1 MMLTDMNDGRKMA
14 KKVENGKS
22 KSGRMDPDRRTAI
35 IVGILFIT
43 ATGAGFV
50 SAPFL
55 GPIMEGDDYLTEV
68 SENETSFLIGALAI
82 VVMGFAGAG
91 IGISLYPVLRKQNE
105 TMALGSAGF
114 RIMEG
119 VIFSVGAVLLMRS
132 LPLSQAFVDAGS
144 PDASY
149 FQTMADLSVNG
160 LDFSMV
166 IGGLAFSIA
175 ALMYYWVFYRTRLIP
190 RWLSGFGLIAAVLGA
205 TQNLMTYFAIGASSA
220 SEVEVL
226 HLPMFVQE
234 MILAIWLI
242 TKGFDHPVEATT
254 D

>member
-1 MMLTDMNDGRKMA
+1 MKMTDTNDEKGKARTG
-14 KKVENGKS
+14 ENGKARA
-22 KSGRMDPDRRTAI
+22 GRTDPDRRTAV

-43 ATGAGFV
+43 ATVFGV
-50 SAPFL
+50 LSAVFL
-55 GPIMEGDDYLTEV
+55 GPIMEGDEYLTEV
-68 SENETSFLIGALAI
+68 SENETSFLIGALAV

-91 IGISLYPVLRKQNE
+91 IGISLYPVLRKHNE
-105 TMALGSAGF
+105 TVALGSAGF

-132 LPLSQAFVDAGS
+132 LQLSEAFVEAGS

-149 FQTMADLSVNG
+149 FQTMADLSVDG
-160 LDFSMV
+160 LDLSMV
-166 IGGLAFSIA
+166 IGGLAFSFA

-205 TQNLMTYFAIGASSA
+205 TQNMMTYLAIGASSA
-220 SEVEVL
+220 SDVEVL

-234 MILAIWLI
+234 MILAAYLI
-242 TKGFDHPVEATT
+242 AKGFDHPAEVST